1 MSVSPRV
8 GVLALQGAVSEH
20 ADLLTTLGASVV
32 PVRRPSD
39 LSGLSGLVIPGGES
53 TAIARLAAPMGLL
66 PLVRQR
72 IDAGSL
78 AVLGTCAGLIL
89 LADEVVAPGP
99 LSGFD
104 RVGGLDVVV
113 ARNAY
118 GNQLDSFEASVR
130 VSLSDASSGVRS
142 SGVSA
147 SRAGGSSGRTGDSD
161 ARAPGTGGVA
171 TGTGESTGDQ
181 NAQVAFIRAPRIE
194 QVGPRAQAI
203 AWHGDEV
210 VAVAQERLIGATFH
224 PEITGD
230 LTLHRAFLELA
241 SH

>member
-1 MSVSPRV
+1 MSIAPQV

-66 PLVRQR
+66 PLVRER

-130 VSLSDASSGVRS
+130 VSLSDASSGVRD

-147 SRAGGSSGRTGDSD
+147 SRTGDAVGTAD
-161 ARAPGTGGVA
+161 ASGLDGSTTR
-171 TGTGESTGDQ
+171 TGESTGDQ
-181 NAQVAFIRAPRIE
+181 NAHVAFIRAPRIE

-210 VAVAQERLIGATFH
+210 VAVAQDRLIGATFH

-230 LTLHRAFLELA
+230 LTLHRAFLKLA
-241 SH
+241 SR